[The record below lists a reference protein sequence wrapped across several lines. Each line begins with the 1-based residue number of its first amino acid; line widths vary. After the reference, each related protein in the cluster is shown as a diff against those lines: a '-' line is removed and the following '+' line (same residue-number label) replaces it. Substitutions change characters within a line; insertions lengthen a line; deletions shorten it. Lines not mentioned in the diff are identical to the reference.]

1 MKKSPI
7 MKFFV
12 IVVLVFFIL
21 STGLMFVLYLASP
34 STVVE
39 LEDQETADIQEQENI
54 IEDQATGFV
63 IEEDSLIQEDESIIE

>member
-1 MKKSPI
+1 